1 MFFIFLEK
9 INDRTIINKKIE
21 EIKISVIPTSF
32 INQEEVIRRIKPRK
46 YLKFIIQVPG
56 VGTNLKK
63 LGYSK
68 TKKYGKENP
77 RAINR
82 KIISMFMLDVI
93 AEKPIAVP
101 KKGALQGVAI
111 NVANIPDKKR
121 PLLLFDDEILFN
133 LLSNLWGSS
142 ISKKPNKFKAKIKI
156 IEVIVNKK

>member
-1 MFFIFLEK
+1 MFLIFLEK
-9 INDRTIINKKIE
+9 INDNTIINKKIK

-46 YLKFIIQVPG
+46 NLKFIIQVPG

-63 LGYSK
+63 LGLNK

-77 RAINR
+77 RAIKR
-82 KIISMFMLDVI
+82 KIKSMFMLDVI

-111 NVANIPDKKR
+111 NVANIPDKKN
-121 PLLLFDDEILFN
+121 PLLLFDEEILFKI
-133 LLSNLWGSS
+133 LSNLWGSS
-142 ISKKPNKFKAKIKI
+142 ISKKPNKFKAKIKTTK
-156 IEVIVNKK
+156 VIVNKK

>member
-9 INDRTIINKKIE
+9 INDNTIINKKIK

-32 INQEEVIRRIKPRK
+32 INQEEVIRRIKPKK

-63 LGYSK
+63 LGLNK
-68 TKKYGKENP
+68 TRKYGKENP
-77 RAINR
+77 RAIKR
-82 KIISMFMLDVI
+82 KIKSMFMLDVI

-111 NVANIPDKKR
+111 NVANIPDRKK

-133 LLSNLWGSS
+133 LLSNRWGRS

-156 IEVIVNKK
+156 TKVMVNKK